1 MILIIG
7 IGNPLRQDDGAGWA
21 LAARLG
27 EALQARGCLCRTLA
41 VQQLAPEH
49 AVDVAAL
56 DVTAVVLAD
65 VAVDTPGLRLAALDA
80 APTTAEDARLTHEIG
95 PRTLL
100 AYAGTLRD
108 MLPPAWLLTVGGS
121 AFEHGEGLS
130 PAVLAALADDVAVA
144 AIARRV
150 CTRDGG
156 QPHPADL
163 RPFSSDL

>member
-21 LAARLG
+21 LAVRLG
-27 EALQARGCLCRTLA
+27 EAFQALGCSCRILT

-80 APTTAEDARLTHEIG
+80 APTTDEAARLTHEIG
-95 PRTLL
+95 PRTLV
-100 AYAGTLRD
+100 AYAAILCD
-108 MLPPAWLLTVGGS
+108 SLPPVWLLTVGGS

-130 PAVLAALADDVAVA
+130 PTVLAALADNEALA
-144 AIARRV
+144 ALARRI
-150 CTRDGG
+150 CTRDIG
-156 QPHPADL
+156 QSPPADP
-163 RPFSSDL
+163 RPILE